1 MARIA
6 YFIDGVRLIADSSES
21 TVRALLEQAGV
32 SPDRFYL
39 EHKGVEF
46 RDPNQ
51 KIEIMDGDQFATKPR
66 ADSHPVEKITHYK
79 VNGEEQATP
88 QSMLTVK
95 QILRNAGRTASIDT
109 SQLSD
114 YFLQNIE
121 DGTKYERLEDSV
133 SIKPG
138 DQFLAIHRGRTP
150 VA

>member
-1 MARIA
+1 MTRIA
-6 YFIDGVRLIADSSES
+6 YFIDGVQFKADSPES

-39 EHKGVEF
+39 ERKGVEF
-46 RDPNQ
+46 RDPSQ
-51 KIEIMDGDQFATKPR
+51 KIEILDGDQFVTKPR

-79 VNGEEQATP
+79 VNGEEQSTP
-88 QSMLTVK
+88 RNMLTVE
-95 QILRNAGRTASIDT
+95 QILRNAGREASIDT

-121 DGTKYERLEDSV
+121 DGKKYERLEDPV
-133 SIKPG
+133 PIKSG